1 MSWNVGICDKV
12 YPIDA
17 GNVRSRETALLG
29 FHLIRDFKAETQA
42 RVLGHPPGDPGPR
55 LRVLRHPAVH
65 VSGLAASI
73 VILLC
78 DEVGQGNILSDNT
91 QIWDKKNV

>member
-1 MSWNVGICDKV
+1 MSWNVRICNKV
-12 YPIDA
+12 DSIDA

-29 FHLIRDFKAETQA
+29 FHLIRDFKAETQP

-65 VSGLAASI
+65 VTGLAASI

-91 QIWDKKNV
+91 QI

>member
-1 MSWNVGICDKV
+1 MSWNVRICDKV
-12 YPIDA
+12 DSIDA

-29 FHLIRDFKAETQA
+29 FHLIRDFKAETQP
-42 RVLGHPPGDPGPR
+42 RVLDHPPGDPGPR
-55 LRVLRHPAVH
+55 LRVLHHPAAVH
-65 VSGLAASI
+65 VTGLAASV

-91 QIWDKKNV
+91 QI

>member
-12 YPIDA
+12 YSIDA

-29 FHLIRDFKAETQA
+29 FHLIRDFKAETQP

-65 VSGLAASI
+65 VTRLAASI

-91 QIWDKKNV
+91 QIWDR